1 MNQPVPST
9 PSPADAGPDLL
20 ARYLRW
26 RHIAE
31 PGFWIILFIVLAAS
45 NTWLV
50 WIDMRRGGE
59 DAPLWEPAVWE
70 CSSHVV
76 VLALLPAILAFE
88 RRFPLRP
95 LLLRSNLPRHML
107 ATAVF
112 SVVHIVGMVSLRKL
126 AYLAQG
132 AHYDFGTRWQV
143 LGYEYLKDIR
153 TYFTLLVVV
162 GYYRLGL
169 LRWQGEARLLDMPDE
184 GQPVEPVERPER
196 FLVQKLGR
204 EFLLPAAEIEWIQ
217 AWGNYVNLR
226 VRSHDYPLRS
236 TMAGIEQRLDPRR
249 FVRVHRSY
257 IVNLDFVLEIEPL
270 DSGDA
275 RARLRDGSTVPVSRR
290 YRNELRR
297 ASVSS

>member
-1 MNQPVPST
+1 MDQSAPP
-9 PSPADAGPDLL
+9 PIAPGDAGQDLL

-31 PGFWIILFIVLAAS
+31 PAFWIVLFLVLAAS
-45 NTWLV
+45 NAWLV
-50 WIDMRRGGE
+50 WVDMRRDGD

-70 CSSHVV
+70 FSSHFV
-76 VLALLPAILAFE
+76 VLALLPAILAVE

-95 LLLRSNLPRHML
+95 LLLRANLPWHLL
-107 ATAVF
+107 ATVVF
-112 SVVHIVGMVSLRKL
+112 SIVHIAGMVALRKL
-126 AYLAQG
+126 AYLVHD
-132 AHYDFGTRWQV
+132 AHYTFGARWQIV
-143 LGYEYLKDIR
+143 GYEYLKDIR

-162 GYYRLGL
+162 GFYRLGL
-169 LRWQGEARLLDMPDE
+169 LRWQGDARLLDVPDE
-184 GQPVEPVERPER
+184 GLPVEPVERPER

-226 VRSHDYPLRS
+226 VRGHDYPLRS

-257 IVNLDFVLEIEPL
+257 IVNLDFVGEIEPL

-297 ASVSS
+297 GSVST